1 MRIGVVLSLLL
12 ASLPAFAKIK
22 LTPTIE
28 VDVKGKDKLKRP
40 IGDGSLIFS
49 YKVHQD
55 RGTYD
60 REYMTVRGTFSGDTI
75 KDTRVELHLDKKYST
90 EFEGDIVYKVE
101 YDKST
106 KTTILKLE
114 MLDNGK
120 FRDEK
125 VCAFP
130 PMTYTQIDK
139 NKPEVTFEPSNFL
152 AEATTDVHYL
162 HSSFPYRVYR
172 IDYREPR
179 RLEREEGKQI
189 EIKVIAYISQDG
201 FRIIPKDTWNHT
213 IVSSNGSNCNV
224 NNYDITDFVVALKD
238 SCLVQAE
245 VEKKNR
251 TYSRDE
257 YIPHY
262 TLVYPNGDKFKGS
275 IDNEALYNVLNEKES
290 NGAYDKFLKI
300 CDILGNSTSADIA
313 LKDGTLT
320 TSSGDQMKY
329 TNGFTDT
336 ELSAKINEPKVIQ
349 VNTPGSLLSAISPD
363 ELKQTI
369 SLAIV
374 GSLDDNDLRVLGEL
388 GKNIVNLDLSLAH
401 TVLSDKTRKERREE
415 AEALSAL
422 FGLMG
427 AAADAKY
434 DDFKIS
440 TLDYAN
446 VKAFTTL
453 VQKAVSETKAA
464 DKNCIIPKESFKNLP
479 YLKIISLPI
488 WCSKIEGEVLMNCK
502 NLEKVI
508 LPPHLESIGT
518 YAFAYC
524 SKLNDIKFPA
534 TLNWIKDGHG
544 PGAYNSGGAFLDC
557 TSLRNVD
564 LSECTWSR
572 DSWGIMFE
580 GCKINILK
588 LPHGIKNASCSANTI
603 YLQEG
608 IKSLWV
614 PKGSVVYCTDMT
626 PPSANSTKSTIE
638 NCTFYVPKGS
648 ITAYYAEFGKNNK
661 IIEY

>member
-1 MRIGVVLSLLL
+1 MRIGIVLSLLL
-12 ASLPAFAKIK
+12 ASLPTFAKIK

-40 IGDGSLIFS
+40 IGDGALIFS

-106 KTTILKLE
+106 KTTVLKLE

-120 FRDEK
+120 FCDEK

-130 PMTYTQIDK
+130 SLTYTQIDK

-152 AEATTDVHYL
+152 AEANTDVHYL
-162 HSSFPYRVYR
+162 HSSFPYRIYR

-189 EIKVIAYISQDG
+189 EIKVIAYLSQDG
-201 FRIIPKDTWNHT
+201 VRIIPKDTWNHT

-224 NNYDITDFVVALKD
+224 NNYDITNVVISLKD
-238 SCLVQAE
+238 SCILQAD
-245 VEKKNR
+245 VEKKKNVY
-251 TYSRDE
+251 TRDE

-275 IDNEALYNVLNEKES
+275 LDNDALYNVLNEKES
-290 NGAYDKFLKI
+290 EGAYDKFLKI
-300 CDILGNSTSADIA
+300 CDILGNSTGTEIA

-320 TSSGDQMKY
+320 TSSGNQVKY

-349 VNTPGSLLSAISPD
+349 VNTPGTLLSVITPD
-363 ELKQTI
+363 ELKQTV

-374 GSLDDNDLRVLGEL
+374 GYLDDNDIKVLGEL
-388 GKNIVNLDLSLAH
+388 GKNIIHLDLSLAY
-401 TVLSDKTRKERREE
+401 TTLSDKTRNERRAE

-422 FGLMG
+422 FGMMSVG
-427 AAADAKY
+427 ADAKY
-434 DDFKIS
+434 QDFKMDALEHAS
-440 TLDYAN
+440 
-446 VKAFTTL
+446 VKSFTTL
-453 VQKAVSETKAA
+453 VQKAISETKSS
-464 DKNCIIPKESFKNLP
+464 DNNCIIPKEALMGLP

-488 WCSKIEGEVLMNCK
+488 WCSEIESEVLRGCK
-502 NLEKVI
+502 NLEKVV
-508 LPPHLESIGT
+508 LPPYLKSIGT

-524 SKLNDIKFPA
+524 SKLSEIKFPS
-534 TLNWIKDGHG
+534 TLSWIKNGYG
-544 PGAYNSGGAFLDC
+544 PGSFNSGGAFIQC

-572 DSWGIMFE
+572 DSWDKMFYE
-580 GCKINILK
+580 CSIDVLK
-588 LPHGIKNASCSANTI
+588 LPKGLKEVSCSANKI
-603 YLQEG
+603 YLQKG
-608 IKSLWV
+608 IKILWI
-614 PKGSVVYCTDMT
+614 PKGSVVYCTDMI
-626 PPSANSTKSTIE
+626 PPSAKSTSSAIE

-648 ITAYYAEFGKNNK
+648 MTAYYAEFGKNNK